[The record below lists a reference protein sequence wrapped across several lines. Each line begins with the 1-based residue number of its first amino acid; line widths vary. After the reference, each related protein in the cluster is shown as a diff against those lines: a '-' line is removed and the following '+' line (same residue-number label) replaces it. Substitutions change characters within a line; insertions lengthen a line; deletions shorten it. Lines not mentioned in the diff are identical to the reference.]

1 MPKLKTHS
9 SAKKRFFVTGK
20 GKVKVKPA
28 HSRHRLIS
36 KPKSMKRKA
45 KGTRLMDTSDI
56 VRVLNHLLPYAKK
69 RRQRTLRND
78 AKKLNNTNT
87 EA

>member
-20 GKVKVKPA
+20 GKVKVKSA
-28 HSRHRLIS
+28 HTRHRLIS

-45 KGTRLMDTSDI
+45 KGTRLMDAVDAPRILT
-56 VRVLNHLLPYAKK
+56 NLLPYSKK
-69 RRQRTLRND
+69 RRQRTARND
-78 AKKLNNTNT
+78 AKKLQKK
-87 EA
+87 EG